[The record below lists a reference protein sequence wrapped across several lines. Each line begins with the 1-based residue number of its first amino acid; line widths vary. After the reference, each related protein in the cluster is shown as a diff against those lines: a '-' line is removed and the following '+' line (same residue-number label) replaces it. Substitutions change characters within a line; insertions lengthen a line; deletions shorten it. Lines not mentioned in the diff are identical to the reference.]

1 MLQYSKTPAL
11 HLLIMEFFKNRTARK
26 ELKDIRHH
34 ARHIR
39 HMYEDIADPELLV
52 QLKTAEAAGKSAS
65 KGDDA
70 ALMESAGKALYDL
83 CKKIAP
89 PRPLPKVRENV
100 EVLFVAIAAAMAIRA
115 YCFQPY
121 KIPTGSMQPTL
132 YGITLRPLEQ
142 QESSALLVRVA
153 KFFWKGEVFLNKN
166 TFFDRMA
173 KGIAVG
179 PGFSATAHADGY
191 IRTRSTSQGVALDY
205 RDNFDAGQTI
215 TIFIGDTPHRVSR
228 QVAGLCRYGEYIKK
242 GQSIL
247 RGVAKAGDYILV
259 NRMKYNFFPPKR
271 GDIVVFDAE
280 EATGKAAYYIKR
292 MVGLPGE
299 TISVAPPYLMVNGHK
314 TTDSRF
320 DKLFTSSEY
329 SGYVYGSYGAQTPPL
344 IGKAGD
350 SIMLADDEYLFFG
363 DNTENSLD
371 GRYFG
376 AVDRDRIIGS
386 AFFVGLPFDRA
397 GRAET
402 WH

>member
-1 MLQYSKTPAL
+1 MLQYSNAPVL
-11 HLLIMEFFKNRTARK
+11 HLLIMEFFKNRTVRK

-39 HMYEDIADPELLV
+39 HMHEDIADPELLARL
-52 QLKTAEAAGKSAS
+52 QTAEAMAKSAS

-70 ALMESAGKALYDL
+70 ERMESAGKALYDL
-83 CKKIAP
+83 CEKIAP
-89 PRPLPKVRENV
+89 PRPQPKVRENV

-115 YCFQPY
+115 YGFQPF

-142 QESSALLVRVA
+142 QESSNLPVRIA
-153 KFFWKGEVFLNKN
+153 KFFWKGEVFLEKN

-173 KGIAVG
+173 KMITVG
-179 PGFSATAHADGY
+179 PGFSATAHASGY
-191 IRTRSTSQGVALDY
+191 IRTRNTAQGVALDY

-228 QVAGLCRYGEYIKK
+228 QVAGFCRYGESIKK

-271 GDIVVFDAE
+271 GDIVVFDAKDV
-280 EATGKAAYYIKR
+280 ARDAYYIKR

-314 TTDSRF
+314 TTDPRF
-320 DKLFTSSEY
+320 EKMFHSPEY

-344 IGKAGD
+344 IGKDGD

-363 DNTENSLD
+363 DNTKNSLD

-376 AVDRDRIIGS
+376 AVDRKRILGS

-397 GRAET
+397 GRVET